1 MTEKLPDDRI
11 TYAHLAIINQQDG
24 RIAAGARLSK
34 RSYTEDGRVWYE
46 PYAVCS
52 LYYDQ
57 STIRN
62 GSTRQA
68 VPVIAADMLAEVDTL
83 TEMMIIRGNSPQLQR
98 YREYEA
104 LINAFSLSHGVA
116 VKVAYKARIDRSIPE
131 LMALANDALQRGVS
145 LSCQL

>member
-1 MTEKLPDDRI
+1 MTHRLPDDRI
-11 TYAHLAIINQQDG
+11 TYAHLAIINMQDG

-68 VPVIAADMLAEVDTL
+68 IPVIARDLLAEVDPL
-83 TEMMIIRGNSPQLQR
+83 SEMMIIRGNTPQFLK
-98 YREYEA
+98 YREHEA
-104 LINAFSLSHGVA
+104 LINAFA
-116 VKVAYKARIDRSIPE
+116 PITVKVAHKARLDRSIPE
-131 LMALANDALQRGVS
+131 LMALANDAMERKGSVTCRLY
-145 LSCQL
+145 